1 MSLLPAFPVRDC
13 GVSDNPGAESA
24 VPLGVTSVR
33 NQTKTLALDV
43 VLMVV
48 AGFAPAIAM
57 GLAGWS
63 NGANVA
69 ILSGLAIFIACMGG
83 TGWRTGLVIS
93 LPFALLAG
101 LADWAA
107 PSPVWAACVLAFA
120 AFLRGYAA
128 RAGMH
133 DALIM
138 TVISLGFIVAS
149 PPQSDPSLAAPMY
162 VALVALGASVWATFV
177 MFLLRHRLHQHQ
189 HTRLD
194 PRRVMA
200 FSLVLALLVGA
211 ATWAVVALDLGH
223 TGGWIIL
230 TIVVVFQPSLGAGFT
245 KAAHRAAG
253 TVLGFLIAI
262 LVGLLVHSGPLLSLA
277 GTVFLMAAFML
288 MLQGRPYWL
297 YATVL
302 TPAIVLLESA
312 GSTVDKVAE
321 ERLGATLIGVAVTL
335 IVMLAL
341 TPFAD
346 RLFGTSSAATT

>member
-1 MSLLPAFPVRDC
+1 MSSRRQQARTLI
-13 GVSDNPGAESA
+13 
-24 VPLGVTSVR
+24 LGV
-33 NQTKTLALDV
+33 L
-43 VLMVV
+43 LMVV

-57 GLAGWS
+57 GVVGWS
-63 NGANVA
+63 NGVPVA
-69 ILSGLAIFIACMGG
+69 ILAGLAVFIACIGG

-101 LADWAA
+101 LTQWAA
-107 PSPVWAACVLAFA
+107 ADPVWAASILAFA

-138 TVISLGFIVAS
+138 TVIALGFIVAS
-149 PPQSDPSLAAPMY
+149 PLQPDVSLGIPVDAALKAPMY
-162 VALVALGASVWATFV
+162 VACVALVAALWATAV
-177 MFLLRHRLHQHQ
+177 MFMLRRRLPLHQH
-189 HTRLD
+189 TGLD

-200 FSLVLALLVGA
+200 FSLVLALLVGV

-253 TVLGFLIAI
+253 TILGFLIAI
-262 LVGLLVHSGPLLSLA
+262 LVGLFVHSTPLVYLVGA
-277 GTVFLMAAFML
+277 AFLMAAFL
-288 MLQGRPYWL
+288 FMLQGRPYWL

-302 TPAIVLLESA
+302 TPAIVLLESG
-312 GSTVDKVAE
+312 GSTVGEVAQ
-321 ERLGATLIGVAVTL
+321 ERLEATLIGVAVTL
-335 IVMLAL
+335 VVMLAL
-341 TPFAD
+341 APFST
-346 RLFGTSSAATT
+346 RLFGGSSATRT

>member
-1 MSLLPAFPVRDC
+1 M
-13 GVSDNPGAESA
+13 N
-24 VPLGVTSVR
+24 SVR
-33 NQTKTLALDV
+33 QQTKTLAFDV

-48 AGFAPAIAM
+48 AGFAPAIVM
-57 GLAGWS
+57 GFAGWS
-63 NGANVA
+63 NGVNVA

-83 TGWRTGLVIS
+83 TGWRTGLFVS
-93 LPFALLAG
+93 LPFAMLAG

-107 PSPVWAACVLAFA
+107 STPVWAAIVLAGA

-128 RAGMH
+128 KVGMH

-138 TVISLGFIVAS
+138 TVISLGFIAAA
-149 PPQSDPSLAAPMY
+149 PPQSDSSLAAPVF
-162 VALVALGASVWATFV
+162 VALVAFGASAWATLV
-177 MFLLRHRLHQHQ
+177 VFLLRHRLHQHQ
-189 HTRLD
+189 HTPLD
-194 PRRVMA
+194 PTRVMT
-200 FSLVLALLVGA
+200 FSLVLAFLVGV

-262 LVGLLVHSGPLLSLA
+262 LIGLLVPGGPLLSLI
-277 GTVFLMAAFML
+277 GTIFLMAAFLL

-302 TPAIVLLESA
+302 TPAIVLLESSD
-312 GSTVDKVAE
+312 STVDTVAK

-341 TPFAD
+341 VPFSA
-346 RLFGTSSAATT
+346 RLFGSSPATTT